1 MEKAS
6 QLPDDINWHF
16 IGHIQTNKVKKLV
29 TVPNLRVVET
39 VDSAKLA
46 SKLQKELEKVG
57 RE

>member
-1 MEKAS
+1 M
-6 QLPDDINWHF
+6 PDDINWHF